1 MNRYKIYKM
10 VQYIRNSSFEFEV
23 HEVEEN
29 LHEILTLYGF
39 DIELTAEEEELLKFE
54 LALLAEQFEFSE
66 VVRMALTEDFR
77 LEA

>member
-29 LHEILTLYGF
+29 LHEILGLYGF
-39 DIELTAEEEELLKFE
+39 QVELTPEEEELLKFE
-54 LALLAEQFEFSE
+54 LTLLAEQFEFSE
-66 VVRMALTEDFR
+66 VARMVLGENRLT
-77 LEA
+77 A

>member
-54 LALLAEQFEFSE
+54 LTLLAEQFEFSE

>member
-39 DIELTAEEEELLKFE
+39 DIELTAEEELLKFE
-54 LALLAEQFEFSE
+54 LTLLAEQWEFSE
-66 VVRMALTEDFR
+66 VARLVLGENRLT
-77 LEA
+77 A